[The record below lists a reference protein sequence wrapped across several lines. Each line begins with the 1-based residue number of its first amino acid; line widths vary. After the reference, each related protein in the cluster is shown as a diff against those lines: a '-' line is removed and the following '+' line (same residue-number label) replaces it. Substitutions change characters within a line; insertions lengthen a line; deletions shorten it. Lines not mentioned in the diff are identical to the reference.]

1 VDASS
6 FTNALEGTS
15 EIELTV
21 TGRNSGRESSRPVW
35 FVQEGETLNL
45 LPLGGSASQW
55 YRNVVKTPSV
65 RLAIRGETVGANATP
80 ITDADGV
87 RDVVEKFRA
96 KYGAEDV
103 EGYYPNEDVAVEV
116 RLA

>member
-1 VDASS
+1 MDASN

-45 LPLGGSASQW
+45 LPVRGSASQW

-65 RLAIRGETVGANATP
+65 RLATRGEAVGANATP
-80 ITDADGV
+80 ITDAAKV